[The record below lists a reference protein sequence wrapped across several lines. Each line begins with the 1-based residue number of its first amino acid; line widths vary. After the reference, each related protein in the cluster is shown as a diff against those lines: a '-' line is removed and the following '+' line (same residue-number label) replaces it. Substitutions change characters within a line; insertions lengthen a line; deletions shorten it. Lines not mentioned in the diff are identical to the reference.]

1 VSLFRAASSSSVEIP
16 SRPRWRR
23 GPDVRGSQALQQS
36 VVWASCRLRADLE
49 SLMPVDVFRKVEG
62 VNRLVPTPPVLVE
75 PSSIA
80 EGHPMLVGEWIGTG
94 RMGLDQH
101 GNNWGIIHARDGL
114 GLPAR
119 IDLLEAEKMVL
130 TVRDGQITSYRY
142 DGESIDPRYI
152 WHERQYTIPGIPF
165 GLSPI
170 AHAAWQLKG
179 SMSAQEW
186 AVDWFANG
194 AVPSAHL
201 RNTERP
207 IPDRGEAAKIK
218 ADFQA
223 SITNGEVF
231 VTGKDWEYSALAAKA
246 AESGFI
252 QQMQYSDQALAR
264 FFGVPGDVIDVN
276 TTTGSVTY
284 ANITQR
290 NLQLL
295 VLNMGGAIKRREDAF
310 SRHLVANPRFV
321 KLNRDAVLAMD
332 AKTRADLFKVQID
345 ARLRTPS
352 EIRVLEDREPY
363 TDEQYAEF
371 DRLFGARGQAPQ
383 QQPKPTGGN

>member
-1 VSLFRAASSSSVEIP
+1 
-16 SRPRWRR
+16 
-23 GPDVRGSQALQQS
+23 
-36 VVWASCRLRADLE
+36 
-49 SLMPVDVFRKVEG
+49 
-62 VNRLVPTPPVLVE
+62 
-75 PSSIA
+75 
-80 EGHPMLVGEWIGTG
+80 
-94 RMGLDQH
+94 
-101 GNNWGIIHARDGL
+101 
-114 GLPAR
+114 
-119 IDLLEAEKMVL
+119 
-130 TVRDGQITSYRY
+130 
-142 DGESIDPRYI
+142 
-152 WHERQYTIPGIPF
+152 
-165 GLSPI
+165 
-170 AHAAWQLKG
+170 
-179 SMSAQEW
+179 
-186 AVDWFANG
+186 
-194 AVPSAHL
+194 
-201 RNTERP
+201 
-207 IPDRGEAAKIK
+207 
-218 ADFQA
+218 
-223 SITNGEVF
+223 
-231 VTGKDWEYSALAAKA
+231 
-246 AESGFI
+246 
-252 QQMQYSDQALAR
+252 MQYSDQALAR